1 VRGGIVIEGAH
12 VILYSHDPEADRA
25 FLRDLLGSA
34 TVDAGNGWLIFALP
48 PAEIAVHPTE
58 GESRHELYLTCDDL
72 DATLANL
79 TARGVEIA
87 HPRSE
92 ERWGFL
98 ASIRMPSGAELPL
111 YEPRHPVA
119 YRRS

>member
-34 TVDAGNGWLIFALP
+34 TVDAGNGWLIYALP

-79 TARGVEIA
+79 TARGVGIA

>member
-1 VRGGIVIEGAH
+1 MIEGAH
-12 VILYSHDPEADRA
+12 VIIYSSDAEADRA
-25 FLRDLLGSA
+25 FLRAVLGS
-34 TVDAGNGWLIFALP
+34 TGVDAGDGWLIFALP
-48 PAEIAVHPTE
+48 PAEVAVHPTD
-58 GESRHELYLTCDDL
+58 GEPRHELYLACDDL
-72 DATLANL
+72 DATLADL
-79 TARGVEIA
+79 AARGVEVA

-92 ERWGFL
+92 QRWGLL